1 MKRLIL
7 ANSGGGI
14 SITVDIEVV
23 PPCVCRVYLYEAIT
37 PSIAFMETYI

>member
-14 SITVDIEVV
+14 TLNVDIEVV
-23 PPCVCRVYLYEAIT
+23 PPWICRVLHEAIT
-37 PSIAFMETYI
+37 LSIAFMETYI